1 MRKGTPDAI
10 TASQTHFLAG
20 NSADYREIDQAPRKD
35 VAVCV
40 SGMSKEPNE
49 DNCYMK
55 TPPGLCLL
63 CHPADSRVRFGSVW
77 LIKLELYTSSI
88 HTCSFC

>member
-10 TASQTHFLAG
+10 TASQTHFLAE

-35 VAVCV
+35 VAVGLYV
-40 SGMSKEPNE
+40 SGMSEEENE

-55 TPPGLCLL
+55 M
-63 CHPADSRVRFGSVW
+63 PAGHEKRFAFV
-77 LIKLELYTSSI
+77 
-88 HTCSFC
+88 SFIGFC